1 MISRLRLV
9 SRIGGASRLLALAKP
24 SVPATTR
31 LMCQVTP
38 KEEETPEFGQFF
50 RDVSSMLKEKT
61 GETGHKLL
69 AGGLLTYML
78 SKELLILHDETLLGV
93 VMAATVYALYLRIS
107 QPITDMLDDRSQE
120 ILDLYNE
127 GRNSQIEVLT
137 KAIEEE
143 KKIEYMLTA
152 RKDIVEV
159 MRENNAMSLE
169 VEYRNRLHEV
179 VREVK
184 KRLDYQAEMEAFQRK
199 TEQDHI
205 IDWVEQEVVKSIT
218 PQLEKDSVS
227 QCIKDLKAMT
237 PA

>member
-1 MISRLRLV
+1 
-9 SRIGGASRLLALAKP
+9 
-24 SVPATTR
+24 
-31 LMCQVTP
+31 
-38 KEEETPEFGQFF
+38 
-50 RDVSSMLKEKT
+50 
-61 GETGHKLL
+61 
-69 AGGLLTYML
+69 
-78 SKELLILHDETLLGV
+78 
-93 VMAATVYALYLRIS
+93 
-107 QPITDMLDDRSQE
+107 
-120 ILDLYNE
+120 LDLYNE